1 MANDPAADPDAF
13 QESVLKY
20 RFQHPE
26 LLEAALTHPSFAA
39 EQKHPPPDNQRLEF
53 LGDAVL
59 ELVLSDLLF
68 DRFPESSEG
77 TLTVLRSVMCNK
89 EALADLARSIGL
101 GAFLRLGKG
110 EAANGGRDRASILAD
125 AFEAVLGAVY
135 RDGGFERAR
144 ECCVRLIQE
153 WMPEPRELLTYANP
167 KGALQE
173 LTQTRGGAPPTY
185 RLLSVRGP
193 EHLPEFEVEV
203 AVGDRVLAHAV
214 AGSRRNAEK
223 EAARKALE
231 ALKNAGE
238 GPT

>member
-1 MANDPAADPDAF
+1 MANDSAADLDAF
-13 QESVLKY
+13 QESTLKY

-26 LLEAALTHPSFAA
+26 ILEIALTHPSFAA

-59 ELVLSDLLF
+59 ELALSDLLF
-68 DRFPESSEG
+68 DRFPESPEG

-89 EALADLARSIGL
+89 DALAGLARLIGL
-101 GAFLRLGKG
+101 GAVLRLGKG
-110 EAANGGRDRASILAD
+110 ETASGGRDRPSILAD
-125 AFEAVLGAVY
+125 AFEAVLGAVH
-135 RDGGFERAR
+135 RDGGYEHAR
-144 ECCVRLIQE
+144 DCCIRLVQDF
-153 WMPEPRELLTYANP
+153 MPEPRELLAHANP

-173 LTQTRGGAPPTY
+173 LTQTRGGPPPTY

-203 AVGDRVLAHAV
+203 AVGDRVLARAV

-231 ALKNAGE
+231 TLKNADE
-238 GPT
+238 NRA